1 MLFDS
6 VYPTRP
12 SDTVTKYTI
21 YPPILFV
28 ERLLKW
34 SWVLLC
40 YFIATLLYHQKW
52 STNLFFSYYLVVAT
66 AKMSLDFYF
75 LICKS
80 QDCAINCQ
88 WIIQSKLIDRPS
100 DILFNFGI
108 APALVVLL
116 GWPAGLNASW
126 RYNTYLFP
134 ILRQNKQQAIRN
146 SCRSNLWPTTI
157 LILSYIEFK
166 ILRKRPGDEAFQVSF
181 KFPRRG

>member
-1 MLFDS
+1 MPDGQSDIHITIKYVFTFLQILIRRKKKIDVRLNKTLKLTFILMLFDS

-21 YPPILFV
+21 YPPILLV

-34 SWVLLC
+34 YWVLLC

-52 STNLFFSYYLVVAT
+52 STNPFFSYYLVVAT

-80 QDCAINCQ
+80 QDCVINCQ
-88 WIIQSKLIDRPS
+88 WIIQSKLIDCPS

-126 RYNTYLFP
+126 RYNTF
-134 ILRQNKQQAIRN
+134 
-146 SCRSNLWPTTI
+146 SNFTA
-157 LILSYIEFK
+157 K
-166 ILRKRPGDEAFQVSF
+166 
-181 KFPRRG
+181 